1 MVRLKVM
8 GGCVAGLLLCVSST
22 HAAVGPTSVVDAVK
36 KADKA
41 AIRALLQ
48 QRADVNAPEPDGT
61 TALHWAAYTDDM
73 DTVELLIRAGANAKT
88 TNRYGATPLALA
100 STNGNAAMI
109 EALVKAGADP
119 NLASPEGETP
129 LMLAARSGAA
139 SAVNVLI
146 AHGANVNAKEK
157 WRGQTALMWAAAE
170 GHVAAVQALLAA
182 GADANARSTG
192 NLTPLLFAVRESR
205 VGAVRALLA
214 GGADVND
221 TIVPDASGQ
230 GSAPA
235 PPPNSGAQGALF
247 PRGLSAL
254 IVAVGNAHFELAA
267 MLLDAGADPNL
278 GPQGWTAL
286 HELTLVRRPGTG
298 SNSPPPPGSGEMD
311 SLEIVRRLAAH
322 GANLNARAGGR
333 RKDTE
338 MTYLNMNGGTPFFL
352 AARTCDVDYMRLLVE
367 LGADPKLRNEDG
379 TMPLLAAAGLDVRSP
394 GEDAGTE
401 PECLAAVK
409 LTLELGNDVNSVNDY
424 GNTAMHAAAM
434 KQMPTVVKFLAE
446 NGARIDV
453 WNEENSDGWTPLRIA
468 AGVWRSLNFRFDAPT
483 TKAIQDLMVAAGVST
498 ELTAGTTITSV
509 IPAK

>member
-1 MVRLKVM
+1 MRLKVM
-8 GGCVAGLLLCVSST
+8 GGCVAGLLLCVSRT
-22 HAAVGPTSVVDAVK
+22 DAAVAPASVVDAVK

-41 AIRALLQ
+41 AVRALLQ
-48 QRADVNAPEPDGT
+48 KRADVNAPEPDGT
-61 TALHWAAYTDDM
+61 TALHWAAYTDDI
-73 DTVELLIRAGANAKT
+73 DTAELLIRAGANART

-119 NLASPEGETP
+119 NIASPEGETP
-129 LMLAARSGAA
+129 LMLAARSGVAP
-139 SAVNVLI
+139 AVKALL
-146 AHGANVNAKEK
+146 AHGANVNAKENWK
-157 WRGQTALMWAAAE
+157 GQTALMWAAAE
-170 GHVAAVQALLAA
+170 GHVAAVQALLSA
-182 GADANARSTG
+182 GANVHARSTG
-192 NLTPLLFAVRESR
+192 NLTPFLFAVRESR

-214 GGADVND
+214 GGANVND
-221 TIVPDASGQ
+221 TIIPDGSGQ
-230 GSAPA
+230 GSAPGNPA
-235 PPPNSGAQGALF
+235 AAGAQGALF
-247 PRGLSAL
+247 ARGLSAL

-286 HELTLVRRPGTG
+286 HELTLTRKPGTQ
-298 SNSPPPPGSGEMD
+298 SNSPAPPGSGTMD
-311 SLEIVRRLAAH
+311 SLEIVRRLVAH

-367 LGADPKLRNEDG
+367 LGADPKLPNEDG
-379 TMPLLAAAGLDVRSP
+379 TTPLLAAAGLDIRSP

-401 PECLAAVK
+401 PECLEAVK
-409 LTLELGNDVNSVNDY
+409 LTLQLGNDINAVNDY

-434 KQMPTVVKFLAE
+434 KQMPAVVKFLSE
-446 NGARIDV
+446 NGAKIEI
-453 WNEENSDGWTPLRIA
+453 WNDENSDGWTPLRIA

-483 TKAIQDLMVAAGVST
+483 TKAIEELMVAAGVST
-498 ELTAGTTITSV
+498 NLDAGTTITSV
-509 IPAK
+509 IPTK

>member
-1 MVRLKVM
+1 ML
-8 GGCVAGLLLCVSST
+8 AGFLLCIASAD
-22 HAAVGPTSVVDAVK
+22 AAVAPATVVDAVK
-36 KADKA
+36 RADKA
-41 AIRALLQ
+41 AVRALLQ
-48 QRADVNAPEPDGT
+48 KRADVNAPEPDVQ
-61 TALHWAAYTDDM
+61 TALHWAAYTDDLE
-73 DTVELLIRAGANAKT
+73 TAELLIRAGANAKT

-119 NLASPEGETP
+119 NIASPEGETP
-129 LMLAARSGAA
+129 LMLAARSGVAPA
-139 SAVNVLI
+139 LKVLL
-146 AHGANVNAKEK
+146 AHGANVNAKENWK
-157 WRGQTALMWAAAE
+157 GQTALMWAAAE
-170 GHVAAVQALLAA
+170 GHVAAVQALLTA
-182 GADANARSTG
+182 GADVHARSTG

-214 GGADVND
+214 GGANVND
-221 TIVPDASGQ
+221 TIIADGSGQ
-230 GSAPA
+230 GSAPGNPA
-235 PPPNSGAQGALF
+235 NSGAQGALF
-247 PRGLSAL
+247 ARGLSAL

-278 GPQGWTAL
+278 GPQGWRAL

-311 SLEIVRRLAAH
+311 SLEIVKRLVAH
-322 GANLNARAGGR
+322 GANLNALAGGR

-367 LGADPKLRNEDG
+367 LGADPKLPNEDG
-379 TMPLLAAAGLDVRSP
+379 TTPLLAAAGLDVRSP

-409 LTLELGNDVNSVNDY
+409 LTLELGNDINAVNDY

-434 KQMPTVVKFLAE
+434 KQMPTVVKFLSE
-446 NGARIDV
+446 NGAKVDV
-453 WNEENSDGWTPLRIA
+453 WNEENSDGWTPCGLR
-468 AGVWRSLNFRFDAPT
+468 
-483 TKAIQDLMVAAGVST
+483 
-498 ELTAGTTITSV
+498 
-509 IPAK
+509 PACGAR